1 MSAPASVPGGLGID
15 RCFCFGR
22 TFADLR
28 DTAGRTGE
36 TTVAGLQAHVL
47 FGQNCAL
54 CHPYVRRMLRTGA
67 TVFDEIVTAA
77 DEPDVP
83 GVPDERDVP
92 GQSSR

>member
-1 MSAPASVPGGLGID
+1 MDAPDPGLGID

-22 TFADLR
+22 TFAGLR
-28 DTAGRTGE
+28 ETAEATGAR
-36 TTVAGLQAHVL
+36 TVADLQQHAVC
-47 FGQNCAL
+47 GRKCAL

-83 GVPDERDVP
+83 DVP